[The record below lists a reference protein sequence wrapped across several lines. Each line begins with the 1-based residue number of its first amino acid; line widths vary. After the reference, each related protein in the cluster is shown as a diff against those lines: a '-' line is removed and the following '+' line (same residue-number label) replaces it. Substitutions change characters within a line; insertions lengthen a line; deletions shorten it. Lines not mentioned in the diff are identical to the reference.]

1 MDAEILLACSYAG
14 FLVLVASVLEL
25 TARYVHGRAQRS
37 STHGFTFIP
46 EHDAWK
52 CPAGRHLHR
61 ESGPETFRIVKYRAQ
76 SNHCNACSLKPGCT
90 DSNSGRVLEH
100 QIESWMESGIRRFHR
115 GMSLALLVLAA
126 MILTI
131 EIARHPQRTEQMVLG
146 AFALSLGVACM
157 HLARSLRRSV

>member
-1 MDAEILLACSYAG
+1 MDAEILFSCSYAG

-37 STHGFTFIP
+37 STHGFTFIA
-46 EHDAWK
+46 EQDVWQ

-76 SNHCNACSLKPGCT
+76 AHHCNDCSLKIGCT

-100 QIESWMESGIRRFHR
+100 QIESWLESEIRRFHR
-115 GMSLALLVLAA
+115 GISLALLLLAA

-131 EIARHPQRTEQMVLG
+131 EIARHQQRMEQIFLGVFVLC
-146 AFALSLGVACM
+146 LGVACI
-157 HLARSLRRSV
+157 HLARSLHGSL